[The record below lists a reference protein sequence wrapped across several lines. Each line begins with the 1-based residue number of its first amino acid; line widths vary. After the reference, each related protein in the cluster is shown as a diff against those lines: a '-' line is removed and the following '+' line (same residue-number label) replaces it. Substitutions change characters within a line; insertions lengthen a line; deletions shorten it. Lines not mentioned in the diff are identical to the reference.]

1 LRNWEEAAAMFFNHM
16 IRNSRR
22 SRKENFLYFGSLI
35 IAIVVGYVL
44 LSLGEQDVMIF
55 LKTLESDAVRKL
67 LNLIPILY
75 LISLFF
81 VFFLVY
87 FSNRY
92 QLQRRNH
99 EFGIYQI
106 LGMRRGRL
114 FSLLMG
120 ETIWNSLIALLIG
133 IPIALFLTELISL
146 ATAKLVGMGIIG
158 HQFRVSLPGLL
169 GTVAGFM
176 AVQVLAMI
184 LLSVRMSRKDPI
196 ELLQGEKEAIQKVA
210 SVKSGRGRLL
220 VGVILL
226 LIAYGFGIFLF
237 HSLSL
242 LVLLVIL
249 PAGITGTFLVF
260 SGLATFIGQW
270 IQKRNRRS
278 TGLLSFTGRQLQE
291 NVLYQSKFL
300 AIASLLVLMAI
311 MCLSYGVSSVL
322 GNVSYADRAV
332 DFSFRGEQQ
341 EIEEVLN
348 SEEVS
353 PYIHVYYPMDLSN
366 FGAWTFGDEGQ
377 LIEESS
383 NFSWDGLIT
392 GIKALPNVN
401 ARIGLLGNISNRSP
415 FLISLTSF
423 NTLLE
428 SMGRQKITLKPGE
441 LVMYAS
447 KALAI
452 HNDELQS
459 VLQDHPT
466 VSLGGEVYTLASDL
480 QTCNLVADSFI
491 SVMYALI
498 VPDDVYR
505 DMVGDEPPYCW
516 NVALEPNYIEEQ
528 GLMQALLHVNELLAD
543 TNLERES
550 YLSGIGRQLFYIV
563 AGSYLTLYLGI
574 LFLIIANTVL
584 GIKFLMQQRSTRH
597 RYETLLILGANEEA
611 LYSSIKTQIR
621 IYFTLVIGVAVISS
635 IFGIGS
641 MFRSI
646 LMAINA
652 RDMGELTII
661 SGIAVF
667 VFLLIEFCYIWL
679 IQSES
684 GREIRRLNQM
694 NKG

>member
-1 LRNWEEAAAMFFNHM
+1 M

-22 SRKENFLYFGSLI
+22 SRKENGLYFGSLV

-44 LSLGEQDVMIF
+44 LSLGEQDVMTF
-55 LKTLESDAVRKL
+55 LRTLESDAVSKL
-67 LNLIPILY
+67 LNLIPVLY
-75 LISLFF
+75 IISLFF

-92 QLQRRNH
+92 QLQRRSH

-106 LGMRRGRL
+106 LGMRRRRI
-114 FSLLMG
+114 FSILMG
-120 ETIWNSLIALLIG
+120 ETIWNSLIALLLG

-158 HQFRVSLPGLL
+158 HQFKVSLPGLL
-169 GTVAGFM
+169 GTVAGFI

-184 LLSVRMSRKDPI
+184 LLSVRMSRKEPI
-196 ELLQGEKEAIQKVA
+196 ELLQGEKETIQKVN
-210 SVKSGRGRLL
+210 SVKSGRVKLL
-220 VGVILL
+220 VGIGLL
-226 LIAYGFGIFLF
+226 LVAYSFGIFLF

-249 PAGITGTFLVF
+249 PAGISGTFLVF
-260 SGLATFIGQW
+260 NGLATFIGQW
-270 IQKRNRRS
+270 VQKRNRRS
-278 TGLLSFTGRQLQE
+278 TGLFSFTGRQLQE
-291 NVLYQSKFL
+291 NVLHQSKFL

-311 MCLSYGVSSVL
+311 MCLAYGVSSVL
-322 GNVSYADRAV
+322 GNVSYDDRAV
-332 DFSFRGEQQ
+332 DFSLRGEQK
-341 EIEEVLN
+341 EIEKVMT
-348 SEEVS
+348 SAEVS
-353 PYIHVYYPMDLSN
+353 PYIQVYYPMDLSN
-366 FGAWTFGDEGQ
+366 FGAWTFDDEGQ
-377 LIEESS
+377 IIEDSS
-383 NFSWDGLIT
+383 NFSWDGLLT
-392 GIKALPNVN
+392 GIEALPNAT
-401 ARIGLLGNISNRSP
+401 AREGLLGYLSGRSP

-423 NTLLE
+423 NTLLD
-428 SMGRQKITLKPGE
+428 SMGRQKIALGPGE
-441 LVMYAS
+441 LVMYS
-447 KALAI
+447 SEALGI
-452 HNDELQS
+452 HNDELQT
-459 VLQDHPT
+459 VLQNHPT
-466 VSLGGEVYTLASDL
+466 IRLGGDVYTLASEL
-480 QTCNLVADSFI
+480 QTCNLVADRFI

-516 NVALEPNYIEEQ
+516 NVALDPAYVEEQ

-543 TNLERES
+543 SNLERES

-584 GIKFLMQQRSTRH
+584 GLKFLMQQRSTRH
-597 RYETLLILGANEEA
+597 RYEILLTLGANEEA
-611 LYSSIKTQIR
+611 LYSSTKTQIR
-621 IYFTLVIGVAVISS
+621 VYFSLVIGVAVVSS
-635 IFGIGS
+635 IFGIAS
-641 MFRSI
+641 MFRNI

-652 RDMGELTII
+652 GDMGELTII

-667 VFLLIEFCYIWL
+667 VFLLIEFCYIRL

-684 GREIRRLNQM
+684 GREIRKLNHL